1 MTHRASRVYSTEDAR
16 LIARRRLP
24 KLIFDFVDGAT
35 GREVGTKRNVSQFD
49 NIMLQPRVMTDVAQY
64 SLKTELMGKS
74 YKLPFGIAPMGMC
87 NLVHPKADT
96 ILAHAAKA
104 MNFPVCLSSAAST
117 SLEEMARAAGSQA
130 WFQLYFGASAE
141 ASLAMVERARVA
153 GFDTLILTVDV
164 PQVSRRVRDLRN
176 GFKVPFSITPKVFWD
191 LATHPRWSLG
201 HS

>member
-74 YKLPFGIAPMGMC
+74 
-87 NLVHPKADT
+87 
-96 ILAHAAKA
+96 
-104 MNFPVCLSSAAST
+104 
-117 SLEEMARAAGSQA
+117 
-130 WFQLYFGASAE
+130 
-141 ASLAMVERARVA
+141 
-153 GFDTLILTVDV
+153 
-164 PQVSRRVRDLRN
+164 
-176 GFKVPFSITPKVFWD
+176 
-191 LATHPRWSLG
+191 
-201 HS
+201 